1 MQRHPYHPS
10 RRESGV
16 PRAPLGFTLIELLI
30 VVVIIGILAAIA
42 VPKFANTKGKAE
54 AAAMREDL
62 RNLATMQESY
72 FYNNAVYSASVG
84 ALQFSSS
91 PGDAITIST
100 ASATGWS
107 ASANNTMASP
117 STCAVF
123 YGSVAPAAPAT
134 IEGAIA
140 CQ

>member
-1 MQRHPYHPS
+1 MERHHYHPS
-10 RRESGV
+10 RLDYGV
-16 PRAPLGFTLIELLI
+16 ARAQRGFTLIELLI

-42 VPKFANTKGKAE
+42 VPKFANTKGKAQ

-72 FYNNAVYSASVG
+72 FYNNAVYSTSIS
-84 ALQFSSS
+84 ALQFNSS
-91 PGDAITIST
+91 PGDTVTIST

-107 ASANNTMASP
+107 ASANNIMASP

>member
-1 MQRHPYHPS
+1 M
-10 RRESGV
+10 
-16 PRAPLGFTLIELLI
+16 PRAARGFTLIELLI

-72 FYNNAVYSASVG
+72 FYNNAVYTTSIS

-91 PGDAITIST
+91 PGDTITIST
-100 ASATGWS
+100 ASATGWT
-107 ASANNTMASP
+107 ASVTNVMASP

-134 IEGAIA
+134 IEGNIA